1 MCFSRRL
8 QQLYSKVQPARNIL
22 FFSIVL
28 FQGIIH
34 YRKHR
39 ILLHFNNDLRSYM
52 WLCKPVSF
60 LACFNDFS
68 SFLRIDLPNSPWL
81 AHQIKSSDL
90 KYHCISA
97 HLRKAASISMVLC
110 PCHGLSLPCAVF
122 SWLFRLFIIISS
134 FLFFS
139 GIRKHII
146 LARLY
151 LISTYCT
158 YWQNRNQAFSI

>member
-1 MCFSRRL
+1 MYFSRRL
-8 QQLYSKVQPARNIL
+8 QQLYSKVRPARNIL

-34 YRKHR
+34 YRKHK

-60 LACFNDFS
+60 TACA
-68 SFLRIDLPNSPWL
+68 WL

-97 HLRKAASISMVLC
+97 HLRKAASVSMVLC

-122 SWLFRLFIIISS
+122 SWPFRLFIIISS
-134 FLFFS
+134 FLFVFWNKETHYT
-139 GIRKHII
+139 GMIVHYFHI
-146 LARLY
+146 LAKQKWGISNLTGY
-151 LISTYCT
+151 L
-158 YWQNRNQAFSI
+158 FSLFQSCLSQG